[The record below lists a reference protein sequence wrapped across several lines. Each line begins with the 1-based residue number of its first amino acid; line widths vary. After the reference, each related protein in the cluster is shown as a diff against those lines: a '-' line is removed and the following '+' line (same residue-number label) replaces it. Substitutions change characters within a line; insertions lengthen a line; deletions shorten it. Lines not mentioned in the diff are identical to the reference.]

1 MIQRLDSRN
10 GPGDASTVL
19 HRKAG
24 NQSIAQLV
32 HTLGSSLR
40 SQYGERIHKIALD
53 AGFTCPNRDGS
64 KGRGGC
70 TFCNNESFSPN
81 EGLKASIPRQLYE
94 GKQVIAHRTGARRYL
109 AYFQAYSNT
118 WDTLERLRA
127 MYDQALADPDVIG
140 ISVGTRPDCL
150 GHGVLELLRGYQDA
164 GKVVWLELGLQ
175 SAFDA
180 TLERVNRG
188 HTAAEYFEAAQ
199 AARALG
205 LKVCTHLILGLP
217 GETPDHWQSTHAQVL
232 AVGTDG
238 LKFHPLHVVQGS
250 LLARDWRRGE
260 FTALALDQYATAVAD
275 LLELTPPET
284 VIHRLTGTASLDVL
298 LAPAWCNWKW
308 KVINAIEQE
317 LRRRGTRQGSAW
329 TGTA

>member
-1 MIQRLDSRN
+1 LIERFDSRSSFEE
-10 GPGDASTVL
+10 GVFPPDLGQ
-19 HRKAG
+19 G
-24 NQSIAQLV
+24 NQTIAQLV
-32 HTLGSSLR
+32 NTMGSQLFA
-40 SQYGERIHKIALD
+40 QHGERIHKIALD
-53 AGFTCPNRDGS
+53 AGFTCPNRDGA

-81 EGLKASIPRQLYE
+81 EGLKATIPQQLHE
-94 GKQVIAHRTGARRYL
+94 GKQVIARRTGARKYL

-118 WDTLERLRA
+118 WDTLERLKS
-127 MYDQALADPDVIG
+127 MYDQALSDPDVIG

-150 GHGVLELLRGYQDA
+150 GHGVLELLRNYQDA

-188 HTAAEYFEAAQ
+188 HTADEYFDAAQ

-217 GETPDHWQSTHAQVL
+217 GETPTHWRSTHAQVL
-232 AVGTDG
+232 TAGTDG

-260 FTALALDQYATAVAD
+260 FTALSLDDYSTAVAD
-275 LLELTPPET
+275 LLELTPPEI

-317 LRRRGTRQGSAW
+317 LRRRGSHQGSALLV
-329 TGTA
+329 GK